1 MHQKFVSRKF
11 TPGKI
16 ALLTSVAMIALGA
29 ASFADPARADDA
41 AILERLDRM
50 QKMIE
55 TQQKQIEAQ
64 QSEIAS
70 LKHAKAKPVAAASA
84 TTTAPAAT
92 SQQAQTQQEQI
103 DALKSELHTYKN
115 TQALTKQDEPQ
126 WSFANG
132 RPMVQSPDGRF
143 TFSLRGLGQFD
154 MGYYDQDGSANR
166 LAAANGPSLSSGA
179 NFRRAQLGI
188 AGKLFGDWSYLFNYE
203 FGGSNG
209 SEQQGR
215 IQSLYLQYDGLK
227 PLAFRVGAYPPPAGI
242 EDGTSAGDTMFIE
255 RNSPSEIAR
264 SLAGGDGRDAVT
276 ALYAGDAFF
285 AALSYTG
292 GKTTDAVGSAF
303 GEQTALLG
311 RVSDLVYSDNDA
323 SLLIGAMGAYVMNP
337 AYNAAG
343 PTSTHTVTLSTWP
356 ELTVDSTGA
365 RLVSSGAINADHAST
380 WGVEAAGQWRS
391 LYAQGGYFGYQI
403 DRAASTLSDP
413 DFNGWYLQTSWVLT
427 GEARKYNKANGAYG
441 APKPAIP
448 FSLAGGGIG
457 AWEVALRYSDLDLNY
472 NQGSIGAAM
481 PADGVRGGEQK
492 ILTAGINWYPNSLVR
507 FLLNW
512 ERVDIDRIGTTAIPV
527 VNNADVGQTIN
538 IFALR
543 TQVAF

>member
-1 MHQKFVSRKF
+1 MHQKFKHRK
-11 TPGKI
+11 I
-16 ALLTSVAMIALGA
+16 SLLTSVAMIALCA
-29 ASFADPARADDA
+29 ASFAEPARADDA
-41 AILERLDRM
+41 AILKRLDQM

-70 LKHAKAKPVAAASA
+70 LKQAKAKPVTAASA
-84 TTTAPAAT
+84 SNAPAAT
-92 SQQAQTQQEQI
+92 GQQAQNQQEQI

-115 TQALTKQDEPQ
+115 TQALEKQDEPQ

-143 TFSLRGLGQFD
+143 TFSVRGLGQFD

-242 EDGTSAGDTMFIE
+242 EDGTSAGDTIFIE

-276 ALYAGDAFF
+276 ALYAGDEFF

-323 SLLIGAMGAYVMNP
+323 SLLVGVMGAYVMNP

-343 PTSTHTVTLSTWP
+343 PASTHMVTLSTGP
-356 ELTVDSTGA
+356 ELTVDSTGT
-365 RLVSSGAINADHAST
+365 RLVSTGAINADHAST

-472 NQGSIGAAM
+472 NEGGIGAAM
-481 PADGVRGGEQK
+481 PADGVRGGQQK

-512 ERVDIDRIGTTAIPV
+512 QRVDIDRIGTTAIPV
-527 VNNADVGQTIN
+527 VNNADVGQTID